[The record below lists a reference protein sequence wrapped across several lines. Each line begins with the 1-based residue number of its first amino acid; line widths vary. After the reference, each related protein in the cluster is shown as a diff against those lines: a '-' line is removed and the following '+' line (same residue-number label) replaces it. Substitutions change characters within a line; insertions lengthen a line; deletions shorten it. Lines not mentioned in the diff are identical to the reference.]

1 MTIAIGIIL
10 AYLIGSISTSILT
23 AKIMKLEDP
32 RTKGSGNA
40 GATNMLRLAGKKAG
54 AIVFAGDA
62 VKGLVAVLIGRLLGV
77 HAIGL
82 ALIAFAAVVGHVFP
96 IYFNFKGGKG
106 VATMIGALLGL
117 SLWLGL
123 ATIGVWVVVALL
135 SRYASLASLVAAVAA
150 ILFALL
156 FSFHGYIIPLMFI
169 AILVVWKHME
179 NIERLRKGEES
190 KINLKKAKS

>member
-1 MTIAIGIIL
+1 MRQVQGRR
-10 AYLIGSISTSILT
+10 
-23 AKIMKLEDP
+23 D
-32 RTKGSGNA
+32 
-40 GATNMLRLAGKKAG
+40 KA
-54 AIVFAGDA
+54 AP
-62 VKGLVAVLIGRLLGV
+62 KGLVAVLIGRLLGV

-82 ALIAFAAVVGHVFP
+82 GLIAFAAVIGHVFP
-96 IYFNFKGGKG
+96 VFFGFKGGKG

-123 ATIGVWVVVALL
+123 ATIAVWIVVALL

-156 FSFHGYIIPLMFI
+156 LGFHGYCIPLMFI
-169 AILVVWKHME
+169 AILVVWKHIE